1 MNEYTGYTKLLI
13 CTVGR
18 GKGEQLMGVCK
29 CSGARGGTIM
39 LGRSSKNNRLLQA
52 LSLADI
58 SQDVV
63 FTLMRDECE
72 TVISAII
79 GAAAAAPG
87 KFGGTAMLIDVASV
101 ITRASSSAGGGTC
114 AQETQHTGDQ
124 NMESSG
130 YKLITIIVNSGH
142 GDDVMEAAR
151 KAGARGG
158 TIMSARGTGTEDD
171 VKFFGITLVP
181 EKDMLL
187 IACEEAKREA
197 IMAAIAAVP
206 SLNQPGGGIA
216 YTMNIEKFVRLGAK

>member
-13 CTVGR
+13 CMVGR
-18 GKGEQLMGVCK
+18 GKGDQLMSVCK

-39 LGRSSKNNRLLQA
+39 LGRSSKDSRILQA
-52 LSLADI
+52 LSLADV

-72 TVISAII
+72 AVLNAIV
-79 GAAAAAPG
+79 GAASAAPG
-87 KFGGTAMLIDVASV
+87 KFGGKAMLIDVASV
-101 ITRASSSAGGGTC
+101 LTRISSGASGTC
-114 AQETQHTGDQ
+114 IQETQDTGDK

-151 KAGARGG
+151 KAGASGG

-187 IACEEAKREA
+187 IACEDEKREA
-197 IMAAIAAVP
+197 VMAAIAAVP
-206 SLNQPGGGIA
+206 SINQPGGGIA
-216 YTMNIEKFVRLGAK
+216 YTMNIEKFVRLGVK

>member
-1 MNEYTGYTKLLI
+1 MFEATGYTKLLI
-13 CTVGR
+13 CVVGR
-18 GKGEQLMGVCK
+18 GKGDQLMNVCK
-29 CSGARGGTIM
+29 SCGARGGTIM
-39 LGRSSKNNRLLQA
+39 LGRSSKDSRLLQA

-72 TVISAII
+72 SVLNAII
-79 GAAAAAPG
+79 GAASAAPG
-87 KFGGTAMLIDVASV
+87 KFGGKAMLLDVASV
-101 ITRASSSAGGGTC
+101 LSRVADPGQNVCVKETKNAGDDM
-114 AQETQHTGDQ
+114 Q
-124 NMESSG
+124 SSG

-151 KAGARGG
+151 KAGAGGG
-158 TIMSARGTGTEDD
+158 TIMSARGTGTEAD

-187 IACEEAKREA
+187 IACAEDKHAAVMEA
-197 IMAAIAAVP
+197 IGQVP

-216 YTMNIEKFVRLGAK
+216 YTMNIEKFAHLGAK

>member
-1 MNEYTGYTKLLI
+1 MYENTGYTKLLI

-18 GKGEQLMGVCK
+18 GKGDQLMSVCK

-63 FTLMRDECE
+63 FTLMRDECHA
-72 TVISAII
+72 VLNAII
-79 GAAAAAPG
+79 GAASAAPG
-87 KFGGTAMLIDVASV
+87 KFGGTAMLLDVASV
-101 ITRASSSAGGGTC
+101 LTRPSAPTSAGTC
-114 AQETQHTGDQ
+114 NQETQHTGDK

-151 KAGARGG
+151 KAGASGG

-171 VKFFGITLVP
+171 VKFFAITLVP

-187 IACEEAKREA
+187 IACEDAKREA
-197 IMAAIAAVP
+197 ILQAIAAVP
-206 SLNQPGGGIA
+206 SINQPGGGIA
-216 YTMNIEKFVRLGAK
+216 YTMNIEKFVHLGSK